1 MITEEDFKLNVVSDM
16 SGGVYGGD
24 EASTFTYLSLVIRM
38 IIEYLCEP
46 SFKT

>member
-24 EASTFTYLSLVIRM
+24 EASAFTFLSLTIRM
-38 IIEYLCEP
+38 I
-46 SFKT
+46 